1 MDTSRDNPVDTSQ
14 DNPVDTS
21 QDNPVDTSQDNPD
34 DNRLIQDFDTTRED
48 YPNLS
53 MLWKSYLSNCQHCV
67 TLEDQAV
74 TVLSHMK
81 SREIKDLNKLEI
93 LAIYCVLYCDK

>member
-1 MDTSRDNPVDTSQ
+1 MDTSLDNPVD
-14 DNPVDTS
+14 NI
-21 QDNPVDTSQDNPD
+21 
-34 DNRLIQDFDTTRED
+34 LIQDFYKTYEN

-53 MLWKSYLSNCQHCV
+53 VLWMSYLSNSQQCV

-74 TVLSHMK
+74 TVLSQMK

-93 LAIYCVLYCDK
+93 LAIYCALYCDK

>member
-1 MDTSRDNPVDTSQ
+1 MDTCRDKSL
-14 DNPVDTS
+14 DNHV
-21 QDNPVDTSQDNPD
+21 

-74 TVLSHMK
+74 TVLSQMK

-93 LAIYCVLYCDK
+93 LAIYCALYCDK